1 MLGRVLRSL
10 QVSPRS
16 CRTYRAWSC
25 YWGGTKKNSGAR
37 LSEAEG
43 KQKKKKRKRFLL
55 SCSGLVSVCAHLF
68 VLEGLHQLGHAAESH
83 GEAQTRAGVAGQHL
97 HALVAEVPLPVC
109 IATYFVLAEDV
120 RDEVPYVEK
129 REINF
134 PLTQNWDLS
143 RGSQRSHL
151 TFAAGWSE
159 VVHQEAKEVVELQKK
174 REKTIILKEK
184 NLFCSFFDSVFDDV
198 NEPTTLN
205 RECK

>member
-1 MLGRVLRSL
+1 M
-10 QVSPRS
+10 
-16 CRTYRAWSC
+16 C
-25 YWGGTKKNSGAR
+25 
-37 LSEAEG
+37 
-43 KQKKKKRKRFLL
+43 
-55 SCSGLVSVCAHLF
+55 VCAHLF

-83 GEAQTRAGVAGQHL
+83 GEGQTGAGVAGRHL

-129 REINF
+129 LGNKF
-134 PLTQNWDLS
+134 SFFTFFFFSLWQNWDLS

-174 REKTIILKEK
+174 IEKTIILP
-184 NLFCSFFDSVFDDV
+184 FFSQQQ
-198 NEPTTLN
+198 
-205 RECK
+205 KY